1 MGTRTV
7 KVVDKIA
14 SFSGDALIC
23 NNEYDFVFDFD
34 DEWDGHEKKIA
45 RFISEGIETD
55 VEIKNNTCK
64 SPKFSKT
71 QQASVGVFVE
81 GVIATTEAAI
91 PCKRSILCNGA
102 TKEPIYNGEYELL
115 VPSVS
120 GVWVFNDALNEVHE
134 GLNCENLTY
143 TMVDVDISYKGL
155 GFRAA
160 DGSMYPLDEPDIDF
174 YSGGSWNDE
183 FQTIDFGTEPQEV
196 SEEFYAWLTANAVKQ

>member
-45 RFISEGIETD
+45 RFISEGIATD

-81 GVIATTEAAI
+81 GEITSTEAAI
-91 PCKRSILCNGA
+91 PCKRSILCNSA
-102 TKEPIYNGEYELL
+102 TVEPTYNGETELL
-115 VPSVS
+115 VPAVS
-120 GVWVFNDALNEVHE
+120 GEQTTNEE
-134 GLNCENLTY
+134 
-143 TMVDVDISYKGL
+143 
-155 GFRAA
+155 
-160 DGSMYPLDEPDIDF
+160 
-174 YSGGSWNDE
+174 
-183 FQTIDFGTEPQEV
+183 
-196 SEEFYAWLTANAVKQ
+196 